1 MKKVFIV
8 LLVLCSFS
16 SIAQTKYQKDFDY
29 LWSMFDGFYAYFDQ
43 KQTNWDEVKKI
54 YQKEVENVSDDS
66 QFIRLVE
73 NITYELYDP
82 HTGINRNLK
91 SSFRLIPTSTD
102 AWIKIKEGKYYIADI
117 RSGFEIE
124 ETGLKVGDEL
134 LRINNRK
141 IEDLVEEV
149 LPKSIKNPKDDVKEF
164 FANLWFA
171 GKHNEERVI
180 LVLENGKEKEYKL
193 NKPTTSKKEEGTL
206 SSKIIKGNIGY
217 IKLNNSLGNN
227 EVIKAFPKKVDEFRD
242 TKAVIVDLRD
252 TPSGG
257 NAEVAKSIMGKFIS
271 ETIPYQKHERVS
283 LEREF
288 GIKRSWIELL
298 TPLKNPYKKPVIVLA
313 GRWTGSVGEA
323 IVQGFDN
330 IKSATVVGTEMA
342 KLLGAIECDRL
353 PNTKINLC
361 FPVEKL
367 FHPNGTPREKFI
379 PEIHTKTSEETY
391 KKAIQIINE

>member
-1 MKKVFIV
+1 MKNLLIVFLV
-8 LLVLCSFS
+8 LLSFNS
-16 SIAQTKYQKDFDY
+16 VAQTKYQKDFDY
-29 LWSMFDGFYAYFDQ
+29 LWDMFDSYYAYFDQ
-43 KQTNWDEVKKI
+43 KQTNWAEVKEI
-54 YQKEVENVSDDS
+54 YQKEAEKVSDDS

-102 AWIKIKEGKYYIADI
+102 AWIKIKDDKYYIVDI
-117 RSGFEIE
+117 RPGFEIE
-124 ETGLKVGDEL
+124 ETGLKVGAEL
-134 LRINNRK
+134 LRINNHK
-141 IEDLVEEV
+141 IEDLVEKV
-149 LPKSIKNPKDDVKEF
+149 LPKSFKNPKDDVKEF

-180 LVLENGKEKEYKL
+180 QVLENGEKKEYTL
-193 NKPTTSKKEEGTL
+193 NKPTASEKGVGIL
-206 SSKIIKGNIGY
+206 SSKIIEGNIGY

-227 EVIKAFPKKVDEFRD
+227 DVIKAFPKKVDEFKD
-242 TKAVIVDLRD
+242 TKAIIVDLRS

-257 NAEVAKSIMGKFIS
+257 NTEVAKSIMGKFITK
-271 ETIPYQKHERVS
+271 TIPYQMHERVG

-298 TPLKNPYKKPVIVLA
+298 TPLENPYKKPVFVLV

-323 IVQGFDN
+323 IAQGFDN
-330 IKSATVVGTEMA
+330 IKSAKVVGTEMA
-342 KLLGAIECDRL
+342 KLLGAIQCEAL

-361 FPVEKL
+361 FSVEKL
-367 FHPNGTPREKFI
+367 YHVNGTPREQFI